1 MRIDLHT
8 HSSASD
14 GTDPPAELLTAALA
28 AGLDVI
34 GLTDH
39 DTTDGWAR
47 AAAALPEGMTL
58 IRGAEFSTS
67 APVGGRPVSVHL
79 LGYLFDADDPA
90 IVAEHRRLVAERL
103 QRGLAIVDLMVADGI
118 PISRDQVLGI
128 SDGAPVGRPHI
139 GRALVQAGVAPT
151 VTDAFRT
158 HLAGHGSYYVP
169 KVDTDLKRAVSM
181 VTAAG
186 GAAVI
191 AHPRGRG
198 EVRALTAELIGEL
211 ADLGLVGLE
220 VDHPDHDEASRAE
233 LTQIA
238 ARLGLLAT
246 GSSDYHGHNK
256 SLILGQCTTS
266 ADVLDALVSRTSGV
280 TQPVVVAAGATE
292 ARPVVS

>member
-14 GTDPPAELLTAALA
+14 GTDTPAELMAAA
-28 AGLDVI
+28 AGAGLDAI

-39 DTTDGWAR
+39 DTTDGWAK
-47 AAAALPEGMTL
+47 ALAALPTGMTL
-58 IRGAEFSTS
+58 IRGTEFSTGVPS
-67 APVGGRPVSVHL
+67 GGRKVSVHL
-79 LGYLFDADDPA
+79 LGYLFDPDDAA

-103 QRGLAIVDLMVADGI
+103 ERGLAIIDLMVADGI
-118 PISRDQVLGI
+118 PISRRQVLEI
-128 SDGAPVGRPHI
+128 ADGAPVGRPHI
-139 GRALVQAGVAPT
+139 GRALVQSGVVDT

-169 KVDTDLKRAVSM
+169 KLDTDLRRAVSM
-181 VTAAG
+181 ITDAG

-198 EVRALTAELIGEL
+198 EFRALTAELIGEL
-211 ADLGLVGLE
+211 AGLGLAGLE
-220 VDHPDHDEASRAE
+220 VDHPDHDAADRAE

-238 ARLGLLAT
+238 ARFGLITT

-256 SLILGQCTTS
+256 TLTLGQCTT
-266 ADVLDALVSRTSGV
+266 APEALAALVSRTSGV
-280 TQPVVVAAGATE
+280 T
-292 ARPVVS
+292 RPVVGADTMGVDPVGRP